1 MRVAGTP
8 AGGNAL
14 AAFWI
19 ASPDQSLR
27 GTRLYYLAADK
38 HVNGLELFGGRWHW
52 RDVTTHP
59 TWLEMIPGL
68 PDAAGNALAAFQGDE
83 PRVYYLDAKK
93 KHVNELAWSS
103 GAWHWLDVTEKAPG
117 AVSAA
122 GNALAA
128 FQIGDAGAAAV
139 YYLGDDKHV
148 HELSWYGPKWVWKD
162 VTAQAQG
169 AAPAAGNSLA
179 AFALGNERRVVYY
192 LDAHNHV
199 NELEWSSGAW
209 HWLDV
214 TKACK

>member
-1 MRVAGTP
+1 MCRMRVAGTP

-68 PDAAGNALAAFQGDE
+68 PAAAGNALAAFQGDE

-93 KHVNELAWSS
+93 KHV
-103 GAWHWLDVTEKAPG
+103 
-117 AVSAA
+117 
-122 GNALAA
+122 
-128 FQIGDAGAAAV
+128 
-139 YYLGDDKHV
+139 

-162 VTAQAQG
+162 VTPQAQG

-214 TKACK
+214 TKA